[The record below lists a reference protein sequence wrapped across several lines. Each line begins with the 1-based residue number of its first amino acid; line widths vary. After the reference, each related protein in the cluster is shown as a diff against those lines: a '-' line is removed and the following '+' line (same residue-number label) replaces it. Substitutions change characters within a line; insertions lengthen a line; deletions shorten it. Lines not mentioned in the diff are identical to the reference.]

1 LQDYKAR
8 GWHNHKREGTT
19 YESEQ
24 TAKILVLMMCAM
36 LTACTTVQPW
46 ERGNLAKPQ
55 MALDPYPLQ
64 SALRAHNYGSREA
77 AAGGN
82 AAQGGRLWVLLI
94 N

>member
-1 LQDYKAR
+1 MALSKPFL
-8 GWHNHKREGTT
+8 GLIICLTLLC
-19 YESEQ
+19 
-24 TAKILVLMMCAM
+24 LVACAP
-36 LTACTTVQPW
+36 VQPW

-82 AAQGGRLWVLLI
+82 AAQGGGCGCY
-94 N
+94 

>member
-1 LQDYKAR
+1 MKLAPR
-8 GWHNHKREGTT
+8 
-19 YESEQ
+19 
-24 TAKILVLMMCAM
+24 AFLMILSVY
-36 LTACTTVQPW
+36 LTACTLVKPW

-82 AAQGGRLWVLLI
+82 AAQWGGCGCY
-94 N
+94 

>member
-1 LQDYKAR
+1 MKLPSSVVKLALLT
-8 GWHNHKREGTT
+8 GAGF
-19 YESEQ
+19 
-24 TAKILVLMMCAM
+24 ILLSACAP
-36 LTACTTVQPW
+36 VQPW

-82 AAQGGRLWVLLI
+82 AAQGGGCGCY
-94 N
+94 

>member
-1 LQDYKAR
+1 MSL
-8 GWHNHKREGTT
+8 
-19 YESEQ
+19 S
-24 TAKILVLMMCAM
+24 KIVLGIC
-36 LTACTTVQPW
+36 LCLNLLCVVACVPVQPW

-82 AAQGGRLWVLLI
+82 AAQGGGCGCY
-94 N
+94 